1 VKILFGNKFF
11 YLKGGSEYIF
21 FDSAEYLEQKGHKAI
36 FFSMRHP
43 QNISSIYEEYFV
55 SNIDY
60 NNGGIGNR
68 IRGSLNVLYS
78 FEARRKAVELIEK
91 ERPDIAHLHNIYHQ
105 ISPSILHAFKRFNIP
120 VVLTLHDYKMV
131 CPAYSMLRG
140 GEICEACRDGSYY
153 NCLLKGCS
161 QNSRLKNLL
170 NTIEMYLHH
179 DILHI
184 YDLVDTFISPSIFLK
199 NKLEEMG
206 FKGRMVYLPNFIKL
220 DGISP
225 VYNWKERSI
234 VYFGRLSKE
243 KGIFTLIEAA
253 KKINAIMFKIIG
265 EGPLEKDIRTKI
277 SAENIRNVKLL
288 GYKRGEDLKMEILKS
303 MFIVL
308 PSEWYEN
315 NPRSIIEGFAY
326 GKPVIGSRL
335 GGIPEL
341 VRDNETG
348 LTFESGN
355 AEDLRIKIEYL
366 TNHQDKIIE
375 MGKNARLFVEK
386 ELGADRHYEG
396 LIRIYNQAKAL
407 KSRGRL

>member
-1 VKILFGNKFF
+1 
-11 YLKGGSEYIF
+11 
-21 FDSAEYLEQKGHKAI
+21 
-36 FFSMRHP
+36 
-43 QNISSIYEEYFV
+43 
-55 SNIDY
+55 
-60 NNGGIGNR
+60 
-68 IRGSLNVLYS
+68 
-78 FEARRKAVELIEK
+78 
-91 ERPDIAHLHNIYHQ
+91 
-105 ISPSILHAFKRFNIP
+105 
-120 VVLTLHDYKMV
+120 
-131 CPAYSMLRG
+131 
-140 GEICEACRDGSYY
+140 
-153 NCLLKGCS
+153 
-161 QNSRLKNLL
+161 
-170 NTIEMYLHH
+170 
-179 DILHI
+179 
-184 YDLVDTFISPSIFLK
+184 
-199 NKLEEMG
+199 
-206 FKGRMVYLPNFIKL
+206 
-220 DGISP
+220 
-225 VYNWKERSI
+225 
-234 VYFGRLSKE
+234 
-243 KGIFTLIEAA
+243 
-253 KKINAIMFKIIG
+253 MFKIIG

-288 GYKRGEDLKMEILKS
+288 GYKRGEDLKMDILKS